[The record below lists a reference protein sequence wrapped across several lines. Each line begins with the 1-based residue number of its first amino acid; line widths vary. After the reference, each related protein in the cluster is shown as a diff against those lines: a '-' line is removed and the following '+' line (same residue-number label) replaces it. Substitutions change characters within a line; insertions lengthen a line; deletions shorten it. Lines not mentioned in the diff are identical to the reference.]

1 MKSKILKYLFFL
13 LVFFLTVSC
22 NDYQKLL
29 RSEDVA
35 EKYKAAEEYY
45 ENEEWRGAANL
56 FEQITPKYRGRPQA
70 ERVTFFYANSLL
82 NTKNYV
88 LAAFKFEEFVKAYP
102 MSQKAEEAAFLGA
115 YCYYKQ
121 SPTFTLTQEKTD
133 EAIDKL
139 QQFINYYPYSEKLS
153 EASDLVQ
160 DLRIKKE
167 KKAFE
172 IAKQYNKIRD
182 YKSAIIVLNSFISDY
197 PGTPFREDAI
207 YFLFDSSYKLA
218 VNSIPSKRLERLNDA
233 KKLYSELINDYPD
246 TSYLDEAQKK
256 INEIDK
262 EITIFA
268 GTNYNTNGFQEN

>member
-1 MKSKILKYLFFL
+1 MKSKILKYSFFL

-45 ENEEWRGAANL
+45 ENEEWRRAANL

-133 EAIDKL
+133 EAIEKL

-233 KKLYSELINDYPD
+233 KKLYSELMNDYPE
-246 TSYLDEAQKK
+246 TSYLEEAQKK

-268 GTNYNTNGFQEN
+268 GTN